1 MKKIQVLGTGC
12 AKCERTVQ
20 LLNDV
25 AESEGV
31 SVDVQKVEDIAEIM
45 SMGVMST
52 PGVVV
57 DGTLVHSG
65 SMPSRSQVVEWLKG

>member
-52 PGVVV
+52 PGVII

-65 SMPSRSQVVEWLKG
+65 SMPARAQVVDWLKG

>member
-1 MKKIQVLGTGC
+1 MKTIQVLGTGC
-12 AKCERTVQ
+12 AKCKSTVQ
-20 LLNDV
+20 LVNEV

-65 SMPSRSQVVEWLKG
+65 SMPSRVQVVEWLKG

>member
-1 MKKIQVLGTGC
+1 MKKIQVLGAGC
-12 AKCERTVQ
+12 AKCQRTVQ
-20 LLNDV
+20 LINDV

-31 SVDVQKVEDIAEIM
+31 SVDVQKVEDIGEIM

-65 SMPSRSQVVEWLKG
+65 SMPSRAQVIEWFKG

>member
-1 MKKIQVLGTGC
+1 MKKVQVLGTGC
-12 AKCERTVQ
+12 AKCQSTVQ
-20 LLNDV
+20 LVNDV

>member
-1 MKKIQVLGTGC
+1 MKKVQVLGTGC
-12 AKCERTVQ
+12 AKCKSTVE

-31 SVDVQKVEDIAEIM
+31 SVDVQKGEDIAEIM

-52 PGVVV
+52 PGVVI

-65 SMPSRSQVVEWLKG
+65 SMPARAQVVEWLKD

>member
-1 MKKIQVLGTGC
+1 MKTIQVLGTGC
-12 AKCERTVQ
+12 AKCKSTVQ
-20 LLNDV
+20 LVNEV

-65 SMPSRSQVVEWLKG
+65 SMPSRAQVVEWLKG

>member
-1 MKKIQVLGTGC
+1 MKKVQVLGTGC
-12 AKCERTVQ
+12 AKCQSTVQ
-20 LLNDV
+20 LVNDV
-25 AESEGV
+25 AESEEV

>member
-1 MKKIQVLGTGC
+1 MKKVQVLGTDC
-12 AKCERTVQ
+12 AKCKSTVE

-52 PGVVV
+52 PGVVI

-65 SMPSRSQVVEWLKG
+65 SMPARAQVVEWLKD

>member
-1 MKKIQVLGTGC
+1 MKTIQVLGTGC
-12 AKCERTVQ
+12 AKCKSTVQ
-20 LLNDV
+20 LVNEV

-31 SVDVQKVEDIAEIM
+31 SVAVQKVEDIAEIM

-65 SMPSRSQVVEWLKG
+65 SMPSRAQVVEWLKG